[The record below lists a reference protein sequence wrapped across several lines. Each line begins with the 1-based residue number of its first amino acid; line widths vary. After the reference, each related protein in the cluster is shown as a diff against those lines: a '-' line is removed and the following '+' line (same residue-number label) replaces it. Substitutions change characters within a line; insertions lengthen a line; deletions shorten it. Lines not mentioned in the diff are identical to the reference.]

1 MLDYS
6 FVCDMEEASFLKRLL
21 PYTIGSPRETLTC
34 DDAYKRANIL
44 FFSDSH
50 IDFRNPDE
58 SFDNLKRT
66 IDFANT
72 APFDICAVVNA
83 GDAITPFGVRPKSD
97 ALERLEKFFA
107 EAKRSNSPFIFAK
120 GNHDTNDWNN
130 LTENVL
136 DDNDWSN
143 IFYDF
148 AEEKY
153 GIVRQVKKNGS
164 KSTWH
169 YRDIEDMK
177 IRIISV
183 DVQDT
188 DKKAKNEEGF
198 CKYYGG
204 KSFYISN
211 EQINWIAHTALNFS
225 DKQDK
230 NWGVIVAFHQIPG
243 DKDEYPNAVM
253 GLLRMLS
260 AFNKGE
266 YYTFTHKNETN
277 EFFDTDVSVDFGCVG
292 DNDAKPHIIC
302 CLIGHFHED
311 RFELIE
317 GINTI
322 KILNSSCTDCCSDA
336 RVARIPGTVTQNC
349 FSVLNID
356 TRKRK
361 IRLFRYGAGVNCY
374 GVGGDMFC
382 PDGLDY

>member
-1 MLDYS
+1 MLDYN
-6 FVCDMEEASFLKRLL
+6 FVCAVEEADFLKRIL
-21 PYTIGSPRETLTC
+21 PYTVGSPKKTLTC

-50 IDFRNPDE
+50 IDFRNPEE
-58 SFDNLKRT
+58 SIDNLKRT
-66 IDFANT
+66 IDFANS
-72 APFDICAVVNA
+72 APFDIHAVVNT
-83 GDAITPFGVRPKSD
+83 GDAVTPFGVRPKSY

-107 EAKRSNSPFIFAK
+107 EAKRSTPPFIFAK

-130 LTENVL
+130 FTENVL

-143 IFYDF
+143 IFYDY

-153 GIVRQVKKNGS
+153 GIVREIKKNGS

-188 DKKAKNEEGF
+188 DKTTKTEEGF

-204 KSFYISN
+204 KSFYISD
-211 EQINWIAHTALNFS
+211 EQLNWIAHTALDFS
-225 DKQDK
+225 EKEEKD
-230 NWGVIVAFHQIPG
+230 WGVIVAFHQIPE
-243 DKDEYPNAVM
+243 DKDEYPNAVK
-253 GLLRMLS
+253 GLFRMLS

-266 YYTFTHKNETN
+266 RYKDSFKCETN
-277 EFFDTDVSVDFGCVG
+277 GFFDFDLDVDFGKYG
-292 DNDAKPHIIC
+292 DEEKKPHVIC

-311 RFELIE
+311 RFEVIE

-336 RVARIPGTVTQNC
+336 RVARIPATATQNC

-356 TRKRK
+356 TKKRK

-374 GVGGDMFC
+374 GVGGDMFI